1 MLYQNCFIRRREV
14 ESRMSGLRERKK
26 EKTQEAILESGK
38 RLFVSKG
45 YEKTSMKDIAYD
57 SDTGVG
63 TLYNYYESKSKL
75 LQEIFRKNLPNLSSQ
90 AAEIQQD
97 DSLSLQDKIHDIIS
111 LSMTVFH
118 QFPRSFYRGL
128 FSVMANGTGSS
139 VDVSDKML
147 DIDEQFMSLM
157 AEVLEQ
163 EKETGHLSDSYPVDR
178 LVTLIYSVLAAQIM
192 MYLLDD
198 RVSKEQVLSE
208 IMDQINFLLELPRS

>member
-1 MLYQNCFIRRREV
+1 
-14 ESRMSGLRERKK
+14 MSGLRERKK
-26 EKTQEAILESGK
+26 EKTQEVILQSGK
-38 RLFVSKG
+38 RLFISKG
-45 YEKTSMKDIAYD
+45 YVKTAMKDIAQECD
-57 SDTGVG
+57 IGVG

-75 LQEIFRKNLPNLSSQ
+75 LQEIFRNNLPDLSSR

-97 DSLSLQDKIHDIIS
+97 DSLTLQEKICDIIS

-128 FSVMANGTGSS
+128 FSVMANGTESS

-157 AEVLEQ
+157 AKVLEQ

-178 LVTLIYSVLAAQIM
+178 SVTLMYSVLAAQIM

-198 RVSKEQVLSE
+198 RVSKDQVLSE
-208 IMDQINFLLELPRS
+208 VMDQIYFLLELPKS